1 MTIQVPFLPSMLEVQ
16 LKHTLRLLHL
26 KNILPLVF
34 SGEAHSFLT

>member
-16 LKHTLRLLHL
+16 LKHMLRLLLL